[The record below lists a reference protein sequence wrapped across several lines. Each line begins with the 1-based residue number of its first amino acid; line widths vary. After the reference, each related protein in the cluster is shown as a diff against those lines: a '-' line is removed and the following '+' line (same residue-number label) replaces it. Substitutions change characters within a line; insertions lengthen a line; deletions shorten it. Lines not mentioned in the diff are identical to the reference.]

1 MIRNHAT
8 RTRGDSQPVTGCV
21 GNHPHSSGNRWK
33 HRQAHRP
40 VNGFMG
46 AVISLLTHGTTWQI
60 PLMDLKFI
68 LTHMH
73 TQFYMF
79 GSAAQWEHSY
89 AFTQSTESADTQ
101 KSTSLSKYTINV
113 LINNIMWHVTTSF
126 SHLHCINLS
135 GSVTPGLQFYFKK
148 SAWTKWSIFNF
159 SYNFGFQLILEQEQ
173 KFVSAHFSFTFS
185 RKVQTL
191 PPPGCGITASVHTDL
206 LI

>member
-1 MIRNHAT
+1 METQAGAQT
-8 RTRGDSQPVTGCV
+8 REWIHGCCNLITDS
-21 GNHPHSSGNRWK
+21 WK
-33 HRQAHRP
+33 HLTDP
-40 VNGFMG
+40 INGSEVHTYPH
-46 AVISLLTHGTTWQI
+46 A
-60 PLMDLKFI
+60 
-68 LTHMH
+68 

-101 KSTSLSKYTINV
+101 KSTSLNKYTINV
-113 LINNIMWHVTTSF
+113 LINNIMWHVTTPF

-135 GSVTPGLQFYFKK
+135 GSVTPGLQFHFKK

-173 KFVSAHFSFTFS
+173 KLVSAHFSFTFS

-191 PPPGCGITASVHTDL
+191 SLPGCGITASVHTDL

>member
-1 MIRNHAT
+1 MHCSTEGGGSNIWSHFKTVNKCQQLWTDHSYSCDQEPRHTN
-8 RTRGDSQPVTGCV
+8 SQPVTGCV

-113 LINNIMWHVTTSF
+113 LINNIMWHVTTPF

-148 SAWTKWSIFNF
+148 SAWMINF
-159 SYNFGFQLILEQEQ
+159 
-173 KFVSAHFSFTFS
+173 
-185 RKVQTL
+185 
-191 PPPGCGITASVHTDL
+191 
-206 LI
+206 